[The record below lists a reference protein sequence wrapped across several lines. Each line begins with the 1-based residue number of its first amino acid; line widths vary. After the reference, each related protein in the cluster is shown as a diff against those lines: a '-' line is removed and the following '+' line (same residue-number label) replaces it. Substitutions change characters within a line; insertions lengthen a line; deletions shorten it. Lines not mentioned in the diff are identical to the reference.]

1 MQLFNIV
8 AIAVALAMDAFAVSI
23 ATGVCLKEVNPRQV
37 FRLSWHFGLFQALM
51 PILGWLAGASF
62 ASYIE
67 DWDHWLAFA
76 ILLVLGVKMIYE
88 ARQDNEPEA
97 KNGDPSRG
105 LVMVVF
111 SIAVSIDALAVGLSF
126 AMLNISVWFPAMII
140 GLVATLAGVIGMV
153 VGRKLGPVFGRNAA
167 TLGGLV
173 LIGIG
178 IKIVLDHTL
187 MAA

>member
-1 MQLFNIV
+1 MPLIDLT
-8 AIAVALAMDAFAVSI
+8 AIAIGLAMDALAVSI
-23 ATGVCLKEVNPRQV
+23 AVSILLGQVTKRQV
-37 FRLSWHFGLFQALM
+37 FRIAFHFGLFQALM
-51 PILGWLAGASF
+51 PILGWLAGATF
-62 ASYIE
+62 ARFIE
-67 DWDHWLAFA
+67 SWDHWLAFV

-88 ARQDNEPEA
+88 AQKDEAPDA

-105 LVMVVF
+105 LVMVVL

-126 AMLNISVWFPAMII
+126 AMLNISVWFPALII

-153 VGRKLGPVFGRNAA
+153 VGRKLGAAFGRYAA
-167 TLGGLV
+167 TTGGIV

-187 MAA
+187 LA